1 MAMDRAAISTIHN
14 IAAACQLWLC
24 TRPERNPGYRH
35 TDVPNSVPSELAQDS
50 LALGFIDRLCQTFV
64 VDPADRE
71 LITYVYLL
79 IDGHGPQALDRLT
92 TLTSSLTKQE
102 VGLRINEG
110 ALNAEKLLASILIED
125 SGRSA

>member
-1 MAMDRAAISTIHN
+1 MARDRAAISTIHN

-35 TDVPNSVPSELAQDS
+35 TDVPNLVQRELGQDS
-50 LALGFIDRLCQTFV
+50 LALGFIDRLCQIFA

-79 IDGHGPQALDRLT
+79 IDGHGAQALDRLS
-92 TLTSSLTKQE
+92 TLTSSLTNQE
-102 VGLRINEG
+102 VGLNIDEG
-110 ALNAEKLLASILIED
+110 ARNAEKLLGSVLVDDAR
-125 SGRSA
+125 RSA

>member
-24 TRPERNPGYRH
+24 THPERNPGYRH
-35 TDVPNSVPSELAQDS
+35 TDVPNLVPSELAQDS
-50 LALGFIDRLCQTFV
+50 LALGFIDRLCQILA

-79 IDGHGPQALDRLT
+79 IDGHGPKALDRLT

-102 VGLRINEG
+102 VGLRITEG
-110 ALNAEKLLASILIED
+110 ARNAEKLLASVLID
-125 SGRSA
+125 DGRRSA